1 VGVSSSHFT
10 QSRVATMDISTSF
23 KNSKNIY
30 SRMPLDPNFYHNQ
43 DVGLQ
48 LNGGNMA
55 ELQLLFIMTTKIDA
69 C

>member
-1 VGVSSSHFT
+1 
-10 QSRVATMDISTSF
+10 MDISTSF
-23 KNSKNIY
+23 KNFESVS
-30 SRMPLDPNFYHNQ
+30 SRMPLDLNQ

-55 ELQLLFIMTTKIDA
+55 ELQLLFIMTTKKDT

>member
-1 VGVSSSHFT
+1 
-10 QSRVATMDISTSF
+10 MDISTSF
-23 KNSKNIY
+23 KNFKNI
-30 SRMPLDPNFYHNQ
+30 SFRMPLDPNFYHNQ

-55 ELQLLFIMTTKIDA
+55 ELQLLFIMRTKIDA